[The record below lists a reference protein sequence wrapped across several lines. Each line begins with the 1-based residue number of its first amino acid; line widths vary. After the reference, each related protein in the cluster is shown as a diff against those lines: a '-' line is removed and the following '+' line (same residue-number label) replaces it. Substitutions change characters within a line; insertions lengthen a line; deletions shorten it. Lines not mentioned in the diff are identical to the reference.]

1 MRPADEQARA
11 LAEYRPPADSRIR
24 VTTRSPGVEVL
35 FPPARNP
42 GAAAGVTAFT
52 IIWGGIC
59 WGLVH
64 YKAPLLFPV
73 VFGLGELLLL
83 WVSLQ
88 LWLGVS
94 WARAGPGMLLLAKGI
109 GFPGRERTLPVAE
122 VADVIA
128 AIGMQAGANPYYDV
142 VVRQKDGEKVTI
154 GRSVRDKSEAQWL
167 AVTIKKALGLPAAT

>member
-1 MRPADEQARA
+1 MRLADEQARA
-11 LAEYRPPADSRIR
+11 LAEYRPPPDSRIR

-52 IIWGGIC
+52 VIWGGIC

-142 VVRQKDGEKVTI
+142 VVRQKDGTKVTI
-154 GRSVRDKSEAQWL
+154 GRSVRDKSEAEWL
-167 AVTIKKALGLPAAT
+167 AVTIKKALGLPTAT